1 MINSDLRNN
10 ELGNCGTSLSLY
22 HKRPPIAL
30 KKVALRDVQNDSRSI
45 THNDAGSCILGVV
58 ANDGHVSG
66 TKRLTPECP
75 IKPRYHQSWRSNG
88 AIEHLAQADRNF
100 DSELGKRRVPET
112 SVKMNHFQKLGKYF
126 HNQPELP
133 QRHFDRQ
140 ENNTFCVPASA
151 PTPIAL
157 TTISPEVSHSAD
169 FEGSRDH
176 ETKEQFLP
184 VQRPLKLCD
193 DYDQMNYIQRL
204 RPLSPYELSRYAV
217 ELEKRSIQ
225 LSIEEGKEINRM
237 KALNIFQKS

>member
-75 IKPRYHQSWRSNG
+75 IKPHYHQSWRSNG

-140 ENNTFCVPASA
+140 ENNTFCVPAAA

-157 TTISPEVSHSAD
+157 TTISPGRPLVPFFVEKPGNGLSVALAHEFQFTSESEVSHSAD

-193 DYDQMNYIQRL
+193 DYDQMNYIQSKTL
-204 RPLSPYELSRYAV
+204 
-217 ELEKRSIQ
+217 
-225 LSIEEGKEINRM
+225 
-237 KALNIFQKS
+237 